1 MNFFPAT
8 SRSRGSHRQRL
19 TQAQRQ
25 ACAAMILAIA
35 VVYVTRLRGGIWR
48 DPERLKMVMAE

>member
-1 MNFFPAT
+1 
-8 SRSRGSHRQRL
+8 
-19 TQAQRQ
+19 
-25 ACAAMILAIA
+25 MILAIA